1 MNIILGLYFFSNAH
15 TITVLGLCSLVFTT
29 PHVCALKWKHPG
41 FEDLI
46 MTARASHRVFTTE
59 SLSMELNNLLST
71 SPTVW
76 HYCDFPGP
84 SGKQWGP
91 NEEESPGIS
100 FQGLAELTCNE

>member
-1 MNIILGLYFFSNAH
+1 MFVCVN
-15 TITVLGLCSLVFTT
+15 TTCLCTKMEAPWSY
-29 PHVCALKWKHPG
+29 G
-41 FEDLI
+41 FADLI

-59 SLSMELNNLLST
+59 SLSMELNNLLSN

-84 SGKQWGP
+84 SGEQWGP